1 MKQFFYV
8 LVILLSIRT
17 SWSQNAWK
25 QVANFPGDGR
35 SSSSTFSFSDYGFI
49 GLGYD
54 GEEFNRSFYAY
65 DPVYNSWTAV
75 SSMGGIAG
83 GGLDRNVAAAF
94 TIGTKGYVGTGQ
106 GTAAFLN
113 DFWEYDY
120 LTDIWTPKSGF
131 AGTARRSAIGFSLS
145 GKGYIGLGQDAAGY
159 KKDLWQYDTTT
170 NTWTQKADFGG
181 TARRLAIVFTI
192 GNKAYAGTG
201 DDGAFTNDFW
211 MYDPTTNSWFMKDD
225 FPGSPRYG
233 ATGFALNGKGYLACG
248 YDTTLANQTDFWEY
262 DATVD
267 TWSQLDDFPGG
278 KRANAVAFTVDTLA
292 FFGMGYDTSFYFD
305 VWLWGDT
312 TTIIP
317 EDTTHDTT
325 DAIIGF
331 DYFESSITIYPN
343 PVFSSANIIVQE
355 NAIRQEDL
363 KIYDMHGKDVTGNC
377 AIRFVSTGMKESEFQ
392 IEEIDLPNGTYF
404 IRVDTGHFYAT
415 RKFMKFE

>member
-1 MKQFFYV
+1 MNRVFYFLFV
-8 LVILLSIRT
+8 LFLS
-17 SWSQNAWK
+17 SAGWSQNAWK
-25 QVANFPGDGR
+25 QVADFPGDGR

-54 GEEFNRSFYAY
+54 GDEFNRSFYAY
-65 DPVYNSWTAV
+65 DPVYNSWNAV

-94 TIGTKGYVGTGQ
+94 TIGNKGYVGTGQ

-113 DFWEYDY
+113 DFWEYNY
-120 LTDIWTPKSGF
+120 QTDVWTPKSSF
-131 AGTARRSAIGFSLS
+131 AGTARRSAIGFSVN
-145 GKGYIGLGQDAAGY
+145 GKGYIGMGQDASGY
-159 KKDLWQYDTTT
+159 KKDIWEYDTTS

-211 MYDPTTNSWFMKDD
+211 MYDPSTNSWFMRDD

-248 YDTTLANQTDFWEY
+248 YDTTLANRTDFWEY
-262 DATVD
+262 DAITD
-267 TWSQLDDFPGG
+267 TWTELEDFPGG
-278 KRANAVAFTVDTLA
+278 RRANAVAFTVDTLA

-325 DAIIGF
+325 NAVEDLIVNKKTI
-331 DYFESSITIYPN
+331 SIYPN
-343 PVFSSANIIVQE
+343 PVNHFATLTVDNENINTE
-355 NAIRQEDL
+355 NIRLFD
-363 KIYDMHGKDVTGNC
+363 INGNDVTSK
-377 AIRFVSTGMKESEFQ
+377 STFRLRTAGLKHSEFQ
-392 IEEIDLPNGTYF
+392 MEINGLPEGNYFVRINNGL
-404 IRVDTGHFYAT
+404 IYAT
-415 RKFMKFE
+415 GKFMIFE